1 MLENEL
7 AKQSL
12 VKAWRALWTTL
23 PVLLGAMLL
32 IALLT
37 SFISESTYT
46 SVVFLGNPFLDAVIA
61 AALGSI
67 LAGNPA
73 TSYILGGELL
83 ESGVSLLA
91 VTAFLVSW
99 VTVGIIQFPAE
110 SILLGKRFALFRNI
124 SAFIFSILVAF
135 VTVSLVGA
143 W

>member
-1 MLENEL
+1 METDL
-7 AKQSL
+7 AKLSII
-12 VKAWRALWTTL
+12 KAWRAIWTTL

-32 IALLT
+32 IALAST
-37 SFISESTYT
+37 FISDSTYA
-46 SVVFLGNPFLDAVIA
+46 SVFSGNSALDAVIA
-61 AALGSI
+61 AFLGSI

-83 ESGVSLLA
+83 ESGVSLFA

-110 SILLGKRFALFRNI
+110 SILLGKRFALFRNL
-124 SAFIFSILVAF
+124 SAFIFSILVALI
-135 VTVSLVGA
+135 TVSLVGA

>member
-1 MLENEL
+1 METDL
-7 AKQSL
+7 ARLSIT
-12 VKAWRALWTTL
+12 KAWRAIWTTL

-32 IALLT
+32 IALAST
-37 SFISESTYT
+37 FISDSAYA
-46 SVVFLGNPFLDAVIA
+46 SVFSGNSFLDAFIA

-83 ESGVSLLA
+83 ESGVSLFA

-110 SILLGKRFALFRNI
+110 SILLGKRFALFRNLT
-124 SAFIFSILVAF
+124 AFIFSILVAF
-135 VTVSLVGA
+135 ITVSLVGA

>member
-1 MLENEL
+1 METDL
-7 AKQSL
+7 ARLSIT
-12 VKAWRALWTTL
+12 KAWRAIWNTL

-32 IALLT
+32 IALAST
-37 SFISESTYT
+37 FISDSAYA
-46 SVVFLGNPFLDAVIA
+46 SVFSGNSFLDAFIA
-61 AALGSI
+61 AFLGSI

-83 ESGVSLLA
+83 ESGVSLFA

-110 SILLGKRFALFRNI
+110 SILLGKRFALFRNLT
-124 SAFIFSILVAF
+124 AFIFSILVAF
-135 VTVSLVGA
+135 ITVSLVGA

>member
-1 MLENEL
+1 
-7 AKQSL
+7 
-12 VKAWRALWTTL
+12 
-23 PVLLGAMLL
+23 MLL

-124 SAFIFSILVAF
+124 SAFLFSILVAF